1 MILSMLNLVGGTAV
15 GSQAYDS
22 IYGDQSRENMTAP
35 AGSGGGECPITADCV
50 GVPGG
55 DTGSGPGT
63 SSWLLDRMDGF
74 HGDGKPPKPNTLT
87 PNQKPKT
94 PTPQPNP

>member
-74 HGDGKPPKPNTLT
+74 HGDGKTPKPNTLT